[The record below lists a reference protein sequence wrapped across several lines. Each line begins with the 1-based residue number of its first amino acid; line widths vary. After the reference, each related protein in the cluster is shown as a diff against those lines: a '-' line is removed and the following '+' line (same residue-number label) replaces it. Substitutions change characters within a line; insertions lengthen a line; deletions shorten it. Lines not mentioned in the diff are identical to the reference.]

1 MVRRR
6 EIVAGLLTAS
16 ATIAGCSS
24 RSRSGTTGENAS
36 PTATEQSFDE
46 TLLDPSSTQL
56 RREGD
61 DPVVITSEESPRT
74 WTDSHWSIDTE
85 SDREGIEFRVD
96 SDVDEVTSLLND
108 TNYDSESVVVHQYV
122 VPDDDITFELA
133 SVMWTELAGSPP
145 DSYNMQFEYLTVSTD
160 RQPSTTVEATFARI
174 PQNVADLHSFG
185 YLAT

>member
-24 RSRSGTTGENAS
+24 RSRSSTTRENAS
-36 PTATEQSFDE
+36 PTATEQSFEE
-46 TLLDPSSTQL
+46 TLLNPSSTQL
-56 RREGD
+56 RRDGSE
-61 DPVVITSEESPRT
+61 PVVTTSKESPRT

-96 SDVDEVTSLLND
+96 SDVDEVTSVLD
-108 TNYDSESVVVHQYV
+108 STDYGSESVVVHQYV
-122 VPDDDITFELA
+122 VPDDASTFELE
-133 SVMWTELAGSPP
+133 SVMWTERGGSTP
-145 DSYNMQFEYLTVSTD
+145 DSYSMQFDYRVGPTD
-160 RQPSTTVEATFARI
+160 GQPSTTVEATFARI

-185 YLAT
+185 YSAT